1 LLLGGRLRRYVVLG
15 AAVLVAVATPIL
27 LRPTLACVY
36 HLEAGGRA
44 LEAARAFVQANP
56 KAANPDLDR
65 ALRHL
70 QRAVE
75 LAPGD
80 GFAHRR
86 LGQAFLLL
94 GDNERALEAL
104 SQAAALRPHFPL
116 IDIEMGYA
124 YDGLGRVERALAA
137 YERGR
142 YGPATEAAI
151 VNYIKLADWK
161 TAAGGGDEALGIL
174 DKALKLDPNCLPVLV
189 RKLQIY
195 QGMSEQAA
203 REFGEPLRARLAALT
218 ADQVAMPSEPRLAA
232 YTREAM
238 ETLVKEGVWK

>member
-1 LLLGGRLRRYVVLG
+1 VLVVV
-15 AAVLVAVATPIL
+15 AVLAL
-27 LRPTLACVY
+27 LWPTLACVY

-44 LEAARAFVQANP
+44 LEAARAFVQAYP
-56 KAANPDLDR
+56 DAVNPDLDR
-65 ALRHL
+65 AVRHF

-104 SQAAALRPHFPL
+104 EEAAVLRPHFPL
-116 IDIEMGYA
+116 IEIELGYA

-137 YERGR
+137 YELGR
-142 YGPATEAAI
+142 YGPAAEAAI
-151 VNYIKLADWK
+151 VNYVKLADWK
-161 TAAGGGDEALGIL
+161 VAAGGGDDALRVL
-174 DKALKLDPNCLPVLV
+174 DKALKLDPNCLPALV

-218 ADQVAMPSEPRLAA
+218 ADQVAMPSEPRLAE
-232 YTREAM
+232 YTRTAM
-238 ETLVKEGVWK
+238 ETLVDMGVWK